1 MHAEVKK
8 WLDRGQFLDVQGN
21 KIFYIQ
27 EGSGEPL
34 LILHGYPYSSF
45 EWASIWDELTQK
57 YKVVIFDLL
66 GMGFSDKPQNH
77 TYSFQEHA
85 EIVNALLAFLKI
97 NRVHILSHDLGVSV
111 GQELIARNNDADTEG
126 YNPETSGGNVFK
138 IESIT
143 FMNGGLFMDVYQP
156 RLIQKLL
163 SQSPTWVGKFISKN
177 ITKAMTNKSVKAL
190 FGPDTQ
196 PSEAFLDQQWEI
208 LNYKNGKS
216 IAYLIGRLVFEK
228 NKYQKRWIEA
238 MQTTAIPMC
247 LINGPFD
254 PNSGAHMAN
263 RYKELIPNP
272 LIYTL
277 NENIGHW
284 LFLEDEKAVLNAY
297 FDFRGKLQY

>member
-1 MHAEVKK
+1 MHAEVQK
-8 WLDRGQFLDVQGN
+8 WLDRGQFFDVRGN

-27 EGSGEPL
+27 EGTGEPL

-45 EWASIWDELTQK
+45 EWASIWDELTKK
-57 YKVVIFDLL
+57 YRVVIFDLL

-77 TYSFQEHA
+77 SYSFQEHA
-85 EIVNALLAFLKI
+85 EITNALSAFLKI
-97 NRVHILSHDLGVSV
+97 DHVHILSHDLGVSI

-126 YNPETSGGNVFK
+126 GNIFK
-138 IESIT
+138 IDSIT

-163 SQSPTWVGKFISKN
+163 SQSPTFVGKFISKN

-196 PSEAFLDQQWEI
+196 PGEAFLDQQWEI

-238 MQTTAIPMC
+238 MQTTTIPMC
-247 LINGPFD
+247 LINGLFD
-254 PNSGAHMAN
+254 PNSGAHMAK

-284 LFLEDEKAVLNAY
+284 PFLEDEKTVLTAY
-297 FDFRGKLQY
+297 FDFRDKIKRE